1 VDDLV
6 VAALRNNL
14 AVINQETSRREL
26 EIGARVVTSCSMDV
40 RDVSCVSSMVG
51 TYIPRAKGLF
61 LPMVFA

>member
-26 EIGARVVTSCSMDV
+26 EIGGRVVTSCSMDV
-40 RDVSCVSSMVG
+40 RDVTCV
-51 TYIPRAKGLF
+51 K
-61 LPMVFA
+61 